1 MGGLTAQQRPG
12 AEGWGELLSTGAILQ
27 HSWAS
32 CSTASAVTGQNSLL
46 LLLALFFLLPANGG
60 LGVYALRLR
69 LSESVGGVCR
79 VALTPWISGGR

>member
-32 CSTASAVTGQNSLL
+32 CSAASAVMGQNSLL
-46 LLLALFFLLPANGG
+46 LFALFFLLPANGG

-79 VALTPWISGGR
+79 AA